1 MKKILIGIVSIL
13 FIAVIYL
20 WWYIHSGSQ
29 HIPPHF
35 HANFAVFVWGSRID
49 FSPDKYMEDIAG
61 CSITGKISA
70 RDRVHLHENN
80 GDTIHVHHDG
90 VTWGHFFSNNNIA
103 FWEDFLKLD
112 TGEMFT
118 TQDDTWV
125 LYILNGKRVENPFN
139 TLINSEDKLLISY
152 GDHNWDYSLED
163 LYDQVSS
170 NAWEYNSKYDPG
182 SCGWTNENGVKVIIR
197 ELINSFTHWQ
207 H

>member
-1 MKKILIGIVSIL
+1 
-13 FIAVIYL
+13 
-20 WWYIHSGSQ
+20 
-29 HIPPHF
+29 
-35 HANFAVFVWGSRID
+35 
-49 FSPDKYMEDIAG
+49 MEDIVG

-125 LYILNGKRVENPFN
+125 LYILNGKRVENQLN
-139 TLINSEDKLLISY
+139 TLIN
-152 GDHNWDYSLED
+152 
-163 LYDQVSS
+163 
-170 NAWEYNSKYDPG
+170 
-182 SCGWTNENGVKVIIR
+182 
-197 ELINSFTHWQ
+197 
-207 H
+207 